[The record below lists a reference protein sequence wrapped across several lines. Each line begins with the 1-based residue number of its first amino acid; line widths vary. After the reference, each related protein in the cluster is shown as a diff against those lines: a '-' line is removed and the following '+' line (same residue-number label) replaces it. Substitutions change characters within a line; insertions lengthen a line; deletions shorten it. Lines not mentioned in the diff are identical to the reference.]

1 MPVSANLNNCY
12 CLRICSRSIFV
23 ENKTT
28 MKAKTLFITDL
39 LLLLAFIPVSTTG
52 FALHYT
58 GHQCNHELWHN
69 WAVAHVLSSLI
80 FFIPLT
86 THIYGHWGWYKSLLK
101 NGTKNKSR
109 VTIILSALML
119 IVIITGII
127 VLFKHQ
133 GANSNLGIR
142 HYILGI
148 ILSIVA
154 IGHFIKRRKVLF
166 KGLKK

>member
-1 MPVSANLNNCY
+1 
-12 CLRICSRSIFV
+12 
-23 ENKTT
+23 
-28 MKAKTLFITDL
+28 MKAKRLFLTDL
-39 LLLLAFIPVSTTG
+39 LLLIAFVPSSATG
-52 FALHYT
+52 FILHWA
-58 GHQCNHELWHN
+58 GHQDSHELWHN
-69 WAVAHVLSSLI
+69 WAVAHVITTLL
-80 FFIPLT
+80 LT
-86 THIYGHWGWYKSLLK
+86 ILVAIHIYGHWGWYKSLLK

-133 GANSNLGIR
+133 GTNSNLGIR